1 MHYPHMPRNLS
12 LLFLSRMV
20 RMHAFGMTSV
30 MLALFLER
38 RGLTTADAGLLFT
51 LALLTDSVLTLFLS
65 TRADVWGRRRVLLV
79 SGFLMMLAGVLLV
92 LGGHSYWWVFIGITI
107 GVISPGGNEVGP
119 FLAVEQACLA
129 EAVTQER
136 RTALVAW
143 YNVAGFCATALG
155 ALSAGA
161 WLKHVGKD
169 AGEAHILWAYAAAGV
184 VVIVAALL
192 LSPQVEARTAKRA
205 PSVQAHWSGLHES
218 RSTVLRLSGLFALD
232 SFAGGFIP
240 QSLLA
245 YWFATHWQMEEW
257 QLGQLFF
264 ATNML
269 SGVSGLLAV
278 PLSKKL
284 GMVRTMVFT
293 HLPSN
298 ILLMLVP
305 VMPNAVLAVSCLLL
319 RHCLSQMDVPVRQ
332 SYVMGLVK
340 PEERS
345 AANGIV
351 ATVRSLS
358 SALSPALA
366 GSLMSPTGWLSA
378 PLFLAGGLKSLYDLL
393 LYRGFRSVRGQN

>member
-1 MHYPHMPRNLS
+1 MNRDLA
-12 LLFLSRMV
+12 LLFLSRAV

-30 MLALFLER
+30 MLALELAR
-38 RGLTTADAGLLFT
+38 RGLGTAEVGVLFT
-51 LALLTDSVLTLFLS
+51 LALLTDAALTLFLS
-65 TRADVWGRRRVLLV
+65 SRADVWGRRRTLMC
-79 SGFLMMLAGVLLV
+79 SGFLMLLAGMLLAT
-92 LGGHSYWWVFIGITI
+92 GGQAFWLIFLGITI

-119 FLAVEQACLA
+119 FLAVEQAALA
-129 EAVTQER
+129 QSFTAAR

-155 ALSAGA
+155 SLSAGA
-161 WLKHVGKD
+161 WLKR
-169 AGEAHILWAYAAAGV
+169 AGPTAGAEQILWAYASAGLLVMLVALLLTRQVEVVVAKPAAGV
-184 VVIVAALL
+184 
-192 LSPQVEARTAKRA
+192 K
-205 PSVQAHWSGLHES
+205 AHWTGLHES
-218 RSTVLRLSGLFALD
+218 RGTVLRLSGLFALD

-245 YWFATHWQMEEW
+245 LWFATRWHLEEW

-264 ATNML
+264 ATSLL

-278 PLSKKL
+278 PLARKL

-298 ILLMLVP
+298 VLLMLVP
-305 VMPNAVLAVSCLLL
+305 AMPSAALAVACLLL

-332 SYVMGLVK
+332 SYVMGLVR

-351 ATVRSLS
+351 ATVRALS
-358 SALSPALA
+358 AALSPALA
-366 GSLMSPTGWLSA
+366 GGLMSPAAWLA
-378 PLFLAGGLKSLYDLL
+378 GPLFIAGGLKSLYDLL
-393 LYRGFRSVRGQN
+393 LYRGFRAVQEKE

>member
-1 MHYPHMPRNLS
+1 MSRNLV
-12 LLFLSRMV
+12 LLFLSRIV

-30 MLALFLER
+30 MLALYLAR
-38 RGLTTADAGLLFT
+38 RGMGTAAVGLLFT
-51 LALLTDSVLTLFLS
+51 LALLTDAALTLFLS
-65 TRADVWGRRRVLLV
+65 SRADVWGRRRTLV
-79 SGFLMMLAGVLLV
+79 FGGFLMLLAGALLA
-92 LGGHSYWWVFIGITI
+92 LGGQSWWLVFLGITL

-129 EAVTQER
+129 QASTAAR
-136 RTALVAW
+136 RTGLVAW
-143 YNVAGFCATALG
+143 YNVAGFCATAFGSLG
-155 ALSAGA
+155 AGA
-161 WLKHVGKD
+161 WLKNAGSDVGS
-169 AGEAHILWAYAAAGV
+169 EHLLWAYACAGILV
-184 VVIVAALL
+184 MAAALL
-192 LSPQVEARTAKRA
+192 LTRQVEALAAKPA
-205 PSVQAHWSGLHES
+205 AGVAAHWTGLHES
-218 RSTVLRLSGLFALD
+218 RGTVLRLSGLFALD
-232 SFAGGFIP
+232 SFAGGFVP

-245 YWFATHWQMEEW
+245 LWFATRWQMPEW

-264 ATNML
+264 ATSLL

-278 PLSKKL
+278 PLAKKL

-298 ILLMLVP
+298 VLLMLVP
-305 VMPNAVLAVSCLLL
+305 AMPSAALAAACLLF

-358 SALSPALA
+358 AALSPVLSGGLLGTQA
-366 GSLMSPTGWLSA
+366 WLSG
-378 PLFLAGGLKSLYDLL
+378 PLYLAGGLKSLYDLL
-393 LYRGFRSVRGQN
+393 LYRGFRSVREKD